1 MPFSSQAVLR
11 SASELEGRADN
22 RLRNFS
28 EILSLELGRQ
38 GVSTNPSKMNHITS
52 SLRAIVRTHV
62 VLGLTFTAAIIPL
75 IASGRPAGEATAAP
89 TVRNVVLVHGAFAD
103 GSSWAKV
110 IPLLEAKGLHVT
122 AVQNPLSSL
131 ADDVAATKRAVANQD
146 GPVILVGHSWA
157 GMVISEAG
165 NDPKVAGLVYV
176 AALVP
181 DKGQSAND
189 VVKPY
194 PPGPGLGEAK
204 PDAAGFLSLSRKGI
218 DEDFVP
224 DVPAAERAIVY
235 ATQGTWNSACLGDK
249 VSAPAWATKP
259 SWYIAV
265 NDRMLSPEYEQAI
278 AKHIHATTTT
288 LPTGHVP
295 MLSKPKDVAAVIIEA
310 ANKPVAALDVGRASA
325 QSVFPANFRTQ
336 EIQADGATI
345 HVRVGGQGPAVVLLH
360 GFGDTGDMW
369 APMAAELARDHRVVV
384 PDLRG
389 MGLSSHPA
397 GGYDKKTQAADIRS
411 VLTQLGIDRAA
422 VVGHDIGATVAYAYA
437 ARYPDKTDRL
447 VVMDAPLPGIPPWD
461 EIVRSRALWHFSFG
475 GPDAE
480 RLVAGRERIYLD
492 RFWNEFAGDPSKID
506 EATRV
511 HYTAFYAQPGA
522 MHSAFAQFLSIPKD
536 AEDNKV
542 SMTTKLTM
550 PVLAIGAAKA
560 FGANVAIVMRNAA
573 DNVTEVLIADSG
585 HWLMDEQPTATIAAV
600 RNFLDRKTTTQSLK
614 LGRWVST
621 NSDHND

>member
-1 MPFSSQAVLR
+1 
-11 SASELEGRADN
+11 
-22 RLRNFS
+22 
-28 EILSLELGRQ
+28 
-38 GVSTNPSKMNHITS
+38 MNHITS
-52 SLRAIVRTHV
+52 LLRGIIRTHV

-75 IASGRPAGEATAAP
+75 LAGNRPASETAAAP

-131 ADDVAATKRAVANQD
+131 ADDVAATKRAIAMQE

-165 NDPKVAGLVYV
+165 NDPKVTGLVYV
-176 AALVP
+176 AAIVP
-181 DKGQSAND
+181 DEGQSAGD

-194 PPGPGLGEAK
+194 PPSPGLAEAK

-224 DVPAAERAIVY
+224 DLPPAERAIVY
-235 ATQGTWNSACLGDK
+235 ATQGPWNSACLADK
-249 VSAPAWATKP
+249 VSVPAWTTKP

-265 NDRMLSPEYEQAI
+265 NDRMLSSEYVQAI
-278 AKHIHATTTT
+278 AKHIHATTTI

-295 MLSKPKDVAAVIIEA
+295 MLSTPKDVAAVIIEA
-310 ANKPVAALDVGRASA
+310 ANTAFTALDAAHASA
-325 QSVFPANFRTQ
+325 QSVFPATFRTQ
-336 EIQADGATI
+336 EIQADDATI

-369 APMAAELARDHRVVV
+369 ALMAAELAHDHRVVV

-411 VLTQLGIDRAA
+411 VLTQLGIDHAA
-422 VVGHDIGATVAYAYA
+422 IVGHDIGATVAYAYA

-447 VVMDAPLPGIPPWD
+447 VVMDAPVPGIPPWD
-461 EIVRSRALWHFSFG
+461 EIVRSPALWHFSFG

-511 HYTAFYAQPGA
+511 HYTAFYARPGA
-522 MHSAFAQFLSIPKD
+522 MHSAFC
-536 AEDNKV
+536 
-542 SMTTKLTM
+542 
-550 PVLAIGAAKA
+550 PVPL
-560 FGANVAIVMRNAA
+560 
-573 DNVTEVLIADSG
+573 
-585 HWLMDEQPTATIAAV
+585 
-600 RNFLDRKTTTQSLK
+600 
-614 LGRWVST
+614 
-621 NSDHND
+621 NSQGC

>member
-1 MPFSSQAVLR
+1 MKHFKF
-11 SASELEGRADN
+11 LERG
-22 RLRNFS
+22 
-28 EILSLELGRQ
+28 I
-38 GVSTNPSKMNHITS
+38 I
-52 SLRAIVRTHV
+52 RTHV
-62 VLGLTFTAAIIPL
+62 VLLLIFTAAVIL
-75 IASGRPAGEATAAP
+75 VLASNCSAGATSTAS
-89 TVRNVVLVHGAFAD
+89 TIKNVMLVHGAFAD

-110 IPLLEAKGLHVT
+110 IPLLEGKGLHVT

-131 ADDVAATKRAVANQD
+131 ADDVAATKRAIAMQD

-176 AALVP
+176 AAIVP
-181 DKGQSAND
+181 DENQSAGD
-189 VVKPY
+189 VLKPY
-194 PPGPGLGEAK
+194 PPPPGLAEAK
-204 PDAAGFLSLSRKGI
+204 PDASGFLSLTRKGI

-224 DVPAAERAIVY
+224 DVSPAERAIVY
-235 ATQGTWNSACLGDK
+235 ATQGPWNSACLADK
-249 VSAPAWATKP
+249 VSIPAWKTKP
-259 SWYIAV
+259 SWFIAV
-265 NDRMLSPEYEQAI
+265 NDRMLPPEYEQAV
-278 AKHIHATTTT
+278 AKHIRATTTT

-295 MLSKPKDVAAVIIEA
+295 MLSRPKDVAAVIIEA
-310 ANKPVAALDVGRASA
+310 ANKPVAALDAAHASA
-325 QSVFPANFRTQ
+325 QFVFPANFHTQ
-336 EIQADGATI
+336 EIQTDGATI

-397 GGYDKKTQAADIRS
+397 SGYDKKTQAADIRS

-447 VVMDAPLPGIPPWD
+447 VVMDAPVPGIPPWD
-461 EIVRSRALWHFSFG
+461 EIVRSPALWHFSFG

-480 RLVAGRERIYLD
+480 RLVAGRERVYLD

-573 DNVTEVLIADSG
+573 DNVTEVLIANSG

-600 RNFLDRKTTTQSLK
+600 HDFLDRKTTTQS
-614 LGRWVST
+614 
-621 NSDHND
+621 H

>member
-1 MPFSSQAVLR
+1 
-11 SASELEGRADN
+11 
-22 RLRNFS
+22 
-28 EILSLELGRQ
+28 
-38 GVSTNPSKMNHITS
+38 MNHITS
-52 SLRAIVRTHV
+52 LLRGIIRTHV
-62 VLGLTFTAAIIPL
+62 VLGLTFTVAIIPL
-75 IASGRPAGEATAAP
+75 LASNRPASGTAAAP
-89 TVRNVVLVHGAFAD
+89 TVRNVVLVHGAVAD

-131 ADDVAATKRAVANQD
+131 ADDVAATNRAIATQD

-176 AALVP
+176 AAIVP
-181 DKGQSAND
+181 DENQSAND
-189 VVKPY
+189 VLKPY
-194 PPGPGLGEAK
+194 SPPPGLAEAK
-204 PDAAGFLSLSRKGI
+204 PDAAGFLSLTRKGI

-224 DVPAAERAIVY
+224 DLPPAERAIVY
-235 ATQGTWNSACLGDK
+235 ATQGPWNSACLADK
-249 VSAPAWATKP
+249 VLVPAWTTKP

-265 NDRMLSPEYEQAI
+265 NDRMLSSEYEQAI

-295 MLSKPKDVAAVIIEA
+295 MSSTPKDVAAVIIEA
-310 ANKPVAALDVGRASA
+310 ANTPFTALDAAHASA
-325 QSVFPANFRTQ
+325 QSVFPAHFRTQ

-369 APMAAELARDHRVVV
+369 ALMAAELAHDHRVVV

-397 GGYDKKTQAADIRS
+397 GGYDKKTQAAEIRS
-411 VLTQLGIDRAA
+411 VLTQLGIDHAA
-422 VVGHDIGATVAYAYA
+422 IVGHDIGATVAYAYA

-447 VVMDAPLPGIPPWD
+447 VVMDAPVPGIPPWD
-461 EIVRSRALWHFSFG
+461 EIVRSPALWHFSFG

-480 RLVAGRERIYLD
+480 RLVAG
-492 RFWNEFAGDPSKID
+492 
-506 EATRV
+506 
-511 HYTAFYAQPGA
+511 
-522 MHSAFAQFLSIPKD
+522 
-536 AEDNKV
+536 
-542 SMTTKLTM
+542 
-550 PVLAIGAAKA
+550 AAKA
-560 FGANVAIVMRNAA
+560 FGANVAIIMRNAA
-573 DNVTEVLIADSG
+573 DNVTEVMIADSG
-585 HWLMDEQPTATIAAV
+585 HWLMDEQPTATISAV

-614 LGRWVST
+614 LGK
-621 NSDHND
+621 

>member
-1 MPFSSQAVLR
+1 MKHISSVALAIEIITLVAR
-11 SASELEGRADN
+11 TGLEGA
-22 RLRNFS
+22 
-28 EILSLELGRQ
+28 
-38 GVSTNPSKMNHITS
+38 P
-52 SLRAIVRTHV
+52 
-62 VLGLTFTAAIIPL
+62 
-75 IASGRPAGEATAAP
+75 TAAP
-89 TVRNVVLVHGAFAD
+89 TVKNVVLVHGAFAD
-103 GSSWAKV
+103 GSSYAKV

-131 ADDVAATKRAVANQD
+131 GDDVAATKRAIANQD

-176 AALVP
+176 AAIVP
-181 DKGQSAND
+181 DENQSAND
-189 VVKPY
+189 VLKPY
-194 PPGPGLGEAK
+194 SP
-204 PDAAGFLSLSRKGI
+204 
-218 DEDFVP
+218 
-224 DVPAAERAIVY
+224 
-235 ATQGTWNSACLGDK
+235 
-249 VSAPAWATKP
+249 
-259 SWYIAV
+259 
-265 NDRMLSPEYEQAI
+265 LSPEYEQAI
-278 AKHIHATTTT
+278 ANHIHAKTTT

-295 MLSKPKDVAAVIIEA
+295 MLSKPKEVAAVIIEA

-325 QSVFPANFRTQ
+325 QSVFPAKFRTQ
-336 EIQADGATI
+336 EIQANGATI

-369 APMAAELARDHRVVV
+369 ALMAVELAHDHRVVV

-411 VLTQLGIDRAA
+411 VLTQLGIDHAA
-422 VVGHDIGATVAYAYA
+422 IVGHDIGATVAYAYA
-437 ARYPDKTDRL
+437 ARYPDKTDLL
-447 VVMDAPLPGIPPWD
+447 VVMDAPVPGIPPWD
-461 EIVRSRALWHFSFG
+461 EIVRIPALWHFSFG

-536 AEDNKV
+536 VEDNKV

-560 FGANVAIVMRNAA
+560 FGANVAVVMRNAA

-614 LGRWVST
+614 LGKWVST

>member
-1 MPFSSQAVLR
+1 M
-11 SASELEGRADN
+11 
-22 RLRNFS
+22 
-28 EILSLELGRQ
+28 
-38 GVSTNPSKMNHITS
+38 
-52 SLRAIVRTHV
+52 
-62 VLGLTFTAAIIPL
+62 
-75 IASGRPAGEATAAP
+75 
-89 TVRNVVLVHGAFAD
+89 VLVHGAFAD

-131 ADDVAATKRAVANQD
+131 ADDVAATKRAIAMQE

-165 NDPKVAGLVYV
+165 NDPKVTGLVYV
-176 AALVP
+176 AAIVP
-181 DKGQSAND
+181 DEGQSAGD

-194 PPGPGLGEAK
+194 PPSPGLAEAK
-204 PDAAGFLSLSRKGI
+204 RDAAGFLSLSRKGI

-224 DVPAAERAIVY
+224 DLPPAERAIVY
-235 ATQGTWNSACLGDK
+235 ATQGPWNSACLADK
-249 VSAPAWATKP
+249 VSVPAWTTKP

-265 NDRMLSPEYEQAI
+265 NDRMLSSEYEQAI

-295 MLSKPKDVAAVIIEA
+295 MLSTPKDVAAVIIEA
-310 ANKPVAALDVGRASA
+310 ANTPFTALDAADASA

-360 GFGDTGDMW
+360 GFGETGDMW
-369 APMAAELARDHRVVV
+369 ALMAAELAHDHRMVV

-411 VLTQLGIDRAA
+411 VLTQLGIDHAA
-422 VVGHDIGATVAYAYA
+422 IVGHDIGATVAYAYA

-447 VVMDAPLPGIPPWD
+447 VVMDAPVPGIPPWD
-461 EIVRSRALWHFSFG
+461 EIVRSPALWHFSFG

-492 RFWNEFAGDPSKID
+492 RFWNEFAGDPSKIE

-511 HYTAFYAQPGA
+511 HYTAFYARPGA

-573 DNVTEVLIADSG
+573 DNVTEVLIANSG

-600 RNFLDRKTTTQSLK
+600 RNFLNRKTTTQSPK
-614 LGRWVST
+614 LGK
-621 NSDHND
+621 